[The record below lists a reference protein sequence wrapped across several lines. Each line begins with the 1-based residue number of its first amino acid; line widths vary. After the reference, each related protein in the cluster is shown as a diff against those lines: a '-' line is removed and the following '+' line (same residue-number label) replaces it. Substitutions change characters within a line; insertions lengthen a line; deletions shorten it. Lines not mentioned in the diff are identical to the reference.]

1 MSDIYRLDD
10 LNGWTV
16 GKDQD
21 FDTFAEVIDYLRSK
35 DSHQIGFDEVIDELD
50 ECPTD
55 ENGIYDEDEAKD
67 ICLRVFDGEDIDDED
82 PEAEWGDEMYCRA
95 AGK

>member
-1 MSDIYRLDD
+1 MSDIYKLDG

-21 FDTFAEVIDYLRSK
+21 FDTFAKVIDYLRSK